1 MCQGAFN
8 EKAPE
13 PHIVIQTLS
22 SCAAPSL
29 AAKGAARRGGYFSP
43 ENVPYA
49 LEAMPVIEAALQH
62 YCDMLRADR
71 GALRENG
78 HAHND

>member
-1 MCQGAFN
+1 MCAGVKKTPQ
-8 EKAPE
+8 
-13 PHIVIQTLS
+13 PHTVTETLS
-22 SCAAPSL
+22 RLFHPKL
-29 AAKGAARRGGYFSP
+29 AAKGAARRGGYFDP

-71 GALRENG
+71 GALRDEGKN
-78 HAHND
+78 HATR